1 MSLKGINVIIIAADE
16 RDAAAFG
23 GGGTKRNGNS
33 LSFRGVE
40 RGLAKE
46 WVAAEIRYRKLASAV
61 LLNMQVMMLVLLQ
74 EPK

>member
-1 MSLKGINVIIIAADE
+1 MFLKGINVIIIAADE

-23 GGGTKRNGNS
+23 GGTKRNGNS
-33 LSFRGVE
+33 ISFRGVE

-61 LLNMQVMMLVLLQ
+61 LLNMQVMMLVLLL